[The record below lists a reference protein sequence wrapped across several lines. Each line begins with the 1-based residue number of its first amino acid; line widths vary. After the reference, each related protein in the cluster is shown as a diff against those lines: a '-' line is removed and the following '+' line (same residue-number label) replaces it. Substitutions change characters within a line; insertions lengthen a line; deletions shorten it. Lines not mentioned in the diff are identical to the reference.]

1 MIICAA
7 LKDTRTGQLFCG
19 VRHSDIY
26 EMLHNMTYKSKYIE
40 GFVDNR
46 NNFYNRHEA
55 FMWTQQ
61 IGQLPE
67 TVLEYKKDHS
77 ENELY
82 SEDLKK
88 KKKHSMILLIWA
100 LVKYAVSPLL

>member
-7 LKDTRTGQLFCG
+7 IKDTSTGQVFSGL
-19 VRHSDIY
+19 RHGDICDMMRCFGYNTTSDFLV
-26 EMLHNMTYKSKYIE
+26 EV
-40 GFVDNR
+40 FVDNR

-55 FMWTQQ
+55 FMWAQQ

-82 SEDLKK
+82 SEYL
-88 KKKHSMILLIWA
+88 
-100 LVKYAVSPLL
+100 Y

>member
-7 LKDTRTGQLFCG
+7 LKDRDTNAIFYG
-19 VRHSDIY
+19 VRHADIY
-26 EMLHNMTYKSKYIE
+26 EMLYNLDYKIDAIE

-55 FMWTQQ
+55 FMWAQQ

-67 TVLEYKKDHS
+67 TVLEYKKEHM

-82 SEDLKK
+82 SEDL
-88 KKKHSMILLIWA
+88 
-100 LVKYAVSPLL
+100 Y

>member
-7 LKDTRTGQLFCG
+7 LKDRNTNAIFSG
-19 VRHSDIY
+19 VRHADIY
-26 EMLHNMTYKSKYIE
+26 EMLYNLNYKIDAIE

-55 FMWTQQ
+55 FMWAQQ

-67 TVLEYKKDHS
+67 TVLEYKKEHM

-82 SEDLKK
+82 SEDL
-88 KKKHSMILLIWA
+88 
-100 LVKYAVSPLL
+100 Y

>member
-7 LKDTRTGQLFCG
+7 IKDTSTGQVFYGTCHG
-19 VRHSDIY
+19 DIY
-26 EMLHNMTYKSKYIE
+26 EMMRCFGYKETSDFLVE

-46 NNFYNRHEA
+46 NNFYTRHEA

-82 SEDLKK
+82 SEDL
-88 KKKHSMILLIWA
+88 
-100 LVKYAVSPLL
+100 Y

>member
-7 LKDTRTGQLFCG
+7 IKDTSTGQVFYG
-19 VRHSDIY
+19 TRHGDIY
-26 EMLHNMTYKSKYIE
+26 EMMHCFGYKAVSDFLVE

-55 FMWTQQ
+55 FMWAQQ

-67 TVLEYKKDHS
+67 TVLEYKKDHN

-82 SEDLKK
+82 SEDL
-88 KKKHSMILLIWA
+88 
-100 LVKYAVSPLL
+100 Y

>member
-7 LKDTRTGQLFCG
+7 IKDTSTGQVFYG
-19 VRHSDIY
+19 PHHGDIY
-26 EMLHNMTYKSKYIE
+26 EMMCCFGYKAPSDFLVE

-46 NNFYNRHEA
+46 NNFYTRHEA
-55 FMWTQQ
+55 FMLARQ

-82 SEDLKK
+82 SEDL
-88 KKKHSMILLIWA
+88 
-100 LVKYAVSPLL
+100 Y

>member
-1 MIICAA
+1 MIICSA
-7 LKDTRTGQLFCG
+7 LKDRNTNVIFSG
-19 VRHSDIY
+19 VRHADIY
-26 EMLHNMTYKSKYIE
+26 EMVHNLGYKIDAIE

-55 FMWTQQ
+55 FMWAQQ

-82 SEDLKK
+82 SEDL
-88 KKKHSMILLIWA
+88 
-100 LVKYAVSPLL
+100 Y

>member
-7 LKDTRTGQLFCG
+7 LKDRNTNAIFSG
-19 VRHSDIY
+19 VRHADIY
-26 EMLHNMTYKSKYIE
+26 EMLYNLNYKIDAIE
-40 GFVDNR
+40 GFIDNR

-55 FMWTQQ
+55 FMWAQQ

-67 TVLEYKKDHS
+67 TVLEYKEEHM

-82 SEDLKK
+82 SEDL
-88 KKKHSMILLIWA
+88 
-100 LVKYAVSPLL
+100 Y

>member
-7 LKDTRTGQLFCG
+7 LKDRDTNAIFYG
-19 VRHSDIY
+19 VRHADIY
-26 EMLHNMTYKSKYIE
+26 EMLHNLDYKIDAIE

-55 FMWTQQ
+55 FMWAQQ

-67 TVLEYKKDHS
+67 TVLEYKKEHM

-82 SEDLKK
+82 SEDL
-88 KKKHSMILLIWA
+88 
-100 LVKYAVSPLL
+100 Y

>member
-1 MIICAA
+1 MIICSA
-7 LKDTRTGQLFCG
+7 LKDRNTNVIFSG
-19 VRHSDIY
+19 VRHADIY
-26 EMLHNMTYKSKYIE
+26 EMVHNLGYKIDAIE

-55 FMWTQQ
+55 VMWAQQ

-82 SEDLKK
+82 SEDL
-88 KKKHSMILLIWA
+88 
-100 LVKYAVSPLL
+100 Y

>member
-1 MIICAA
+1 MIICSA
-7 LKDTRTGQLFCG
+7 LKDRNNNAIFSG
-19 VRHSDIY
+19 VRHADIY
-26 EMLHNMTYKSKYIE
+26 EMLHNLDYKIDAIE

-55 FMWTQQ
+55 FMWAQQ

-67 TVLEYKKDHS
+67 TVLEYKEEHM

-82 SEDLKK
+82 SEDL
-88 KKKHSMILLIWA
+88 
-100 LVKYAVSPLL
+100 Y

>member
-7 LKDTRTGQLFCG
+7 IKDTSTGQVFSGL
-19 VRHSDIY
+19 RHGDICDMMHCFGYKAPSD
-26 EMLHNMTYKSKYIE
+26 LLVE

-55 FMWTQQ
+55 FMWAQQ
-61 IGQLPE
+61 IGQPPE

-82 SEDLKK
+82 SEDL
-88 KKKHSMILLIWA
+88 
-100 LVKYAVSPLL
+100 Y

>member
-7 LKDTRTGQLFCG
+7 LKDRDTNAIFSG
-19 VRHSDIY
+19 VRHADIY
-26 EMLHNMTYKSKYIE
+26 EMLYNLDYKIDAIE

-55 FMWTQQ
+55 FMWAQQ

-67 TVLEYKKDHS
+67 TVLEYKKDHN
-77 ENELY
+77 ENNLY
-82 SEDLKK
+82 SEDL
-88 KKKHSMILLIWA
+88 
-100 LVKYAVSPLL
+100 Y

>member
-7 LKDTRTGQLFCG
+7 IKDTSTGQVFYGL
-19 VRHSDIY
+19 RHGDIY
-26 EMLHNMTYKSKYIE
+26 EMMRCFGYKAAPDFLVD

-55 FMWTQQ
+55 FMWAQQ

-82 SEDLKK
+82 SEDL
-88 KKKHSMILLIWA
+88 
-100 LVKYAVSPLL
+100 Y

>member
-7 LKDTRTGQLFCG
+7 LKDRNTNAIFPG
-19 VRHSDIY
+19 VRHGDIY
-26 EMLHNMTYKSKYIE
+26 EMLYHLNYKIDAIE

-55 FMWTQQ
+55 FMWAQQ

-67 TVLEYKKDHS
+67 TVLEYKKDHR
-77 ENELY
+77 ENKLY
-82 SEDLKK
+82 SEDL
-88 KKKHSMILLIWA
+88 
-100 LVKYAVSPLL
+100 Y

>member
-7 LKDTRTGQLFCG
+7 LKDRDTNAIFSG
-19 VRHSDIY
+19 VRHADIY
-26 EMLHNMTYKSKYIE
+26 EMLHNLDYKIDAIE

-46 NNFYNRHEA
+46 NNFYDRHEA
-55 FMWTQQ
+55 FMWAQQ

-67 TVLEYKKDHS
+67 TVLEYKNDRS

-82 SEDLKK
+82 SEDL
-88 KKKHSMILLIWA
+88 
-100 LVKYAVSPLL
+100 Y

>member
-7 LKDTRTGQLFCG
+7 LKDRNTNAIFSG
-19 VRHSDIY
+19 VRHGDIY
-26 EMLHNMTYKSKYIE
+26 EMLYHLGYKIDAIE

-55 FMWTQQ
+55 FMLAQQ

-82 SEDLKK
+82 SEDL
-88 KKKHSMILLIWA
+88 
-100 LVKYAVSPLL
+100 Y

>member
-1 MIICAA
+1 
-7 LKDTRTGQLFCG
+7 
-19 VRHSDIY
+19 
-26 EMLHNMTYKSKYIE
+26 MTEYIE
-40 GFVDNR
+40 RKAAIDAVAEAYYDTPDINLNESRLERAFVDNR
-46 NNFYNRHEA
+46 NNFYTRHEA

-82 SEDLKK
+82 SEDL
-88 KKKHSMILLIWA
+88 
-100 LVKYAVSPLL
+100 Y

>member
-7 LKDTRTGQLFCG
+7 LKDRNTNIIFSG
-19 VRHSDIY
+19 VRHADIY
-26 EMLHNMTYKSKYIE
+26 EMLHNLDYKIDAIE

-55 FMWTQQ
+55 FMWAQQ

-67 TVLEYKKDHS
+67 TVLEYKNDRS

-82 SEDLKK
+82 SEDL
-88 KKKHSMILLIWA
+88 
-100 LVKYAVSPLL
+100 Y